1 MITKTF
7 RINEEEIIYSIK
19 GYIKKTLNKK
29 RLTFTIHSIDLTCV
43 EDKNKGS
50 GVKISA
56 YADITTDDKINEIL
70 QKGRIGGENR

>member
-7 RINEEEIIYSIK
+7 RINEKEIISAIEE
-19 GYIKKTLNKK
+19 YIKKHLNKK
-29 RLTFTIHSIDLTCV
+29 GLTFTIHSIDLT
-43 EDKNKGS
+43 S
-50 GVKISA
+50 GKDISA